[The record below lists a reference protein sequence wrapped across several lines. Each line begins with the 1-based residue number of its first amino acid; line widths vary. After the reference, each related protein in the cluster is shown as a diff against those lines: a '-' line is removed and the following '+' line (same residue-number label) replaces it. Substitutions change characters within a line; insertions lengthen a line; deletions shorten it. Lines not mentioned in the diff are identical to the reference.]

1 MYASLTYFCFTNMRS
16 KVHRFSVISSWKF
29 KNGNGT
35 HCISKVFY
43 TEIDG
48 TIYVLHTNSYFTFDF
63 AKCSKGWKHL
73 FLSTIH
79 TCYSVYI
86 PNFFVTED
94 ITSSLTSRS
103 RNGWTP
109 SVCSYCEIR
118 SIWVQRIGSVG
129 FGIVSANPAP
139 DTFAFCNRKLSKCA
153 YLTTIKEHKLVKWY
167 VPYLTSWKGRYKIPY
182 PTGGYVFLPRAPK
195 AQGEEIL
202 VHSHG
207 VRCFIPPRPTVEVR
221 HSWPVHPTNW
231 RNFYLQV
238 RYKYTL
244 PPDEV
249 RYNYSKIY
257 TLPHGRR

>member
-167 VPYLTSWKGRYKIPY
+167 GITQTNSTI
-182 PTGGYVFLPRAPK
+182 
-195 AQGEEIL
+195 I
-202 VHSHG
+202 
-207 VRCFIPPRPTVEVR
+207 FI
-221 HSWPVHPTNW
+221 
-231 RNFYLQV
+231 
-238 RYKYTL
+238 
-244 PPDEV
+244 
-249 RYNYSKIY
+249 
-257 TLPHGRR
+257 